1 MDREHRMSAMGH
13 NCASEGAGRLLP
25 VYPYEPTTR
34 DAA

>member
-1 MDREHRMSAMGH
+1 MSALR
-13 NCASEGAGRLLP
+13 SIGRRLP